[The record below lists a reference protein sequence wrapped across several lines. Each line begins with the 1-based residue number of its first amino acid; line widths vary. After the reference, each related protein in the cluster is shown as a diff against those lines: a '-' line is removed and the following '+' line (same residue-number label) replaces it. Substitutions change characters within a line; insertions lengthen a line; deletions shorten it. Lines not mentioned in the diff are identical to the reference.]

1 MNQRNNYNP
10 NEKEVQLRW
19 RKEKGSV
26 DSLDNA
32 LDDYNDKSLISVIAR
47 QYLSS
52 LINITS
58 SAATGGANATIL
70 LGWKKALKENSN
82 LSKYENSFSVM
93 KSQQQCLNTLISENK
108 QFPGKF
114 DRR

>member
-19 RKEKGSV
+19 RKKKGSV

-58 SAATGGANATIL
+58 SAATGGANAAIL

>member
-32 LDDYNDKSLISVIAR
+32 LDDYNDKSLISAIAR

-58 SAATGGANATIL
+58 SAATGGAISAAIL
-70 LGWKKALKENSN
+70 LGRKKALKENSN
-82 LSKYENSFSVM
+82 LSKYGNLSHNSNV
-93 KSQQQCLNTLISENK
+93 
-108 QFPGKF
+108 
-114 DRR
+114 

>member
-10 NEKEVQLRW
+10 NEKEVQLSW

-32 LDDYNDKSLISVIAR
+32 LDDYNDKSLISAIAR

-58 SAATGGANATIL
+58 SAATGGAISAAIL
-70 LGWKKALKENSN
+70 LGRKKALKENSN
-82 LSKYENSFSVM
+82 LSKYGNLSHNSNV
-93 KSQQQCLNTLISENK
+93 
-108 QFPGKF
+108 
-114 DRR
+114 

>member
-1 MNQRNNYNP
+1 MNQRNNCNP

-32 LDDYNDKSLISVIAR
+32 LDDCNDKSLISAIAR

-58 SAATGGANATIL
+58 SAATGGAISAAIL
-70 LGWKKALKENSN
+70 LGRKKALKENSN
-82 LSKYENSFSVM
+82 FSKYGNLSHNSNV
-93 KSQQQCLNTLISENK
+93 
-108 QFPGKF
+108 
-114 DRR
+114 

>member
-1 MNQRNNYNP
+1 MNQRNNCNP

-32 LDDYNDKSLISVIAR
+32 LDDYNDKSLISAIAR

-58 SAATGGANATIL
+58 SAATGGAISAAIL
-70 LGWKKALKENSN
+70 LGRKKALKENSN
-82 LSKYENSFSVM
+82 LSKYGNLSHNSNV
-93 KSQQQCLNTLISENK
+93 
-108 QFPGKF
+108 
-114 DRR
+114 